1 MSEQPSYDI
10 IRRSAMGTELSED
23 ECKVLAGIMSVRQL
37 KDDEV
42 LVEEDEVNSAL
53 HILTAGK
60 LAVTKVIEDESMILY
75 ILKVGELAGTRAFVD
90 RTPRKATLRAIGG
103 AMVYTLEPQPF
114 EALLT
119 THPHIVYCVMRAIFR
134 TVHSTL
140 MRMNMEKEQLSNYI
154 FKQHGRY

>member
-1 MSEQPSYDI
+1 MSEQPSYEV
-10 IRRSAMGTELSED
+10 IRRTTLGAELSEE
-23 ECKVLAGIMSVRQL
+23 ECKTLAGVMSVRQL

-42 LVEEDEVNSAL
+42 LVEEGEVNNAL

-60 LAVTKVIEDESMILY
+60 LAVTKVVEDEPMILY
-75 ILKVGELAGTRAFVD
+75 ILKVGEFAGTRAFVD

-103 AMVYTLEPQPF
+103 ATVYALDPQSF

-119 THPHIVYCVMRAIFR
+119 THPRIIYCVMRAIFR